1 MTDHLLNAAQAARVL
16 NVSTKALRVY
26 ERHGLLKPRR
36 NAADWRFFGAAEME
50 RGQKIVALRALGMSL
65 AQIKAVLEGSAD
77 AFDALLAAH
86 QAELDGQMA
95 DIAAKLAAVQAL
107 RQRRADGGIS
117 AADAAAELLLDDS
130 RPSVSLALPWPWAGE
145 IFAIDRLGPV
155 TFLTG
160 PLGSGK
166 TRLAEALAKAI
177 PGARF
182 VGLDRSAGVVSGE
195 PAVRQAVL
203 PMLTWL
209 LEDGAVESDA
219 LLALLGAMVCE
230 PAATVLVIDL
240 IEDGLDEATQDALGA
255 WLRRHDGRPL
265 IVMTRS
271 SAILELDDTGRRIP
285 VIHCPAN
292 HSLPTLVIPV
302 PGAVGFEAVAS
313 CLAAPEVRMRTA
325 GVRVVR
331 G

>member
-26 ERHGLLKPRR
+26 ERQGLLKPRR
-36 NAADWRFFGAAEME
+36 NAADWRFYGAAEME
-50 RGQKIVALRALGMSL
+50 RGQKIVALRGLGMSL
-65 AQIKAVLEGSAD
+65 ARIKAVLAGSAD

-86 QAELDGQMA
+86 QAELDRQMT
-95 DIAAKLAAVQAL
+95 DIAAKLAALQAL
-107 RQRRADGGIS
+107 RQRRANGAIS
-117 AADAAAELLLDDS
+117 AADAAAEFLLDDS

-145 IFAIDRLGPV
+145 MFAIDRLGPV

-177 PGARF
+177 SGARF
-182 VGLDRSAGVVSGE
+182 VGLDRSAGVVSGD
-195 PAVRQAVL
+195 PAVQQAVL

-209 LEDGAVESDA
+209 REDGAVESDA
-219 LLALLGAMVCE
+219 LLALLGAMACE
-230 PAATVLVIDL
+230 PATVLVIDL

-271 SAILELDDTGRRIP
+271 SAILDLDDAGRRMP

-292 HSLPTLVIPV
+292 HSLPAVVIPV